1 MIAGR
6 FKAVWLFLLFPF
18 TSLAAESAAPSS
30 PSSIGAMFQVFLAL
44 GLVVLAIF
52 GAGWLLRRFGPAQMA
67 QGGAMRV
74 LGGVMVGPRERLV
87 LVEVGETW
95 LIVGVA
101 QGNVSAV
108 HSMPRPANAGAA
120 AGQPAD
126 PAFGAWLKDAWNK
139 RQSGAS

>member
-1 MIAGR
+1 MIVGR
-6 FKAVWLFLLFPF
+6 FQAVWLVLLFPF
-18 TSLAAESAAPSS
+18 SAFAADSAV

-44 GLVVLAIF
+44 GLVVLAIL

-67 QGGAMRV
+67 QGGALRV

-87 LVEVGETW
+87 LVEVGDTW

-108 HSMPRPANAGAA
+108 HSLPRPANADAA
-120 AGQPAD
+120 VQAD
-126 PAFGAWLKDAWNK
+126 HPAFGTWLKEAWNK
-139 RQSGAS
+139 RQSGTS

>member
-6 FKAVWLFLLFPF
+6 FKAVWLFSLLPLN
-18 TSLAAESAAPSS
+18 SLAAESAT

-52 GAGWLLRRFGPAQMA
+52 GAGWLLRRFGPAQMT

-101 QGNVSAV
+101 PGNVSAV
-108 HSMPRPANAGAA
+108 HSLPRPANVEASS
-120 AGQPAD
+120 QVEH
-126 PAFGAWLKDAWNK
+126 PAFGAWLKEAWNK